1 MAYEINQNRV
11 FKAPVTVHTIDANGK
26 DSTGKFSAMFKN
38 LKVSDFDRQE
48 KLLDLVLVDVVDLII
63 KDDDGNVL
71 TGQELIDVVKDDTD
85 LASACVD
92 AFNSAMEK
100 KAQKRKTSLTSST
113 TSSTEAV
120 EQPTKK

>member
-26 DSTGKFSAMFKN
+26 DATGKFSALFRN
-38 LKVSDFDRQE
+38 LKQSDIE
-48 KLLDLVLVDVVDLII
+48 KEERLLDLVLVEVVDLVI

-71 TGQELIDVVKDDTD
+71 EGQELISVVKDDLE
-85 LASACVD
+85 LAGACVD
-92 AFNSAMEK
+92 AFNAAMEK

-113 TSSTEAV
+113 TSSTEAP
-120 EQPTKK
+120 EPAAKK